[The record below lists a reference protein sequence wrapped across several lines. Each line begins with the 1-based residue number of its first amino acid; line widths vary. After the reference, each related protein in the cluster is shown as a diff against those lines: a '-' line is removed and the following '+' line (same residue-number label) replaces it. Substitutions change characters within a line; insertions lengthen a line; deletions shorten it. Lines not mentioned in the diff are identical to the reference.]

1 MYSHMLEPFIYGT
14 ATIGRQPLLPG
25 CPRRHMRS
33 ETLRYATL
41 TLTGVARTPMGKG
54 FDSSPAVGIESIR
67 YLGPVENGQHVGLS
81 ELSGDLDTARELL
94 TASDEVL
101 RYDIAGTD
109 ERGIVYGYY
118 RNVGPVGDLL
128 DLLYRNDIV
137 LDWPIDYRETANGPT
152 MRFTVIGTETGIQE
166 AADGLPAEVGL
177 AVERIGRFETS
188 TEPSLL
194 TDEQTALLALA
205 IEEGYYEVPRETTQR
220 ALADR
225 VGVTAGTI
233 GDRLQRI
240 ERRVM
245 TAYARE
251 HGATT
256 PDRGG
261 LS

>member
-1 MYSHMLEPFIYGT
+1 M
-14 ATIGRQPLLPG
+14 A
-25 CPRRHMRS
+25 S

-41 TLTGVARTPMGKG
+41 TLTGVVRTPMGRR
-54 FDSSPAVGIESIR
+54 FDRSPAVEIESIR
-67 YLGPVENGQHVGLS
+67 YLGPVEDGQHVGLS
-81 ELSGDLDTARELL
+81 ELAGDLDTARELL

-109 ERGIVYGYY
+109 GRGIVYGYY
-118 RNVGPVGDLL
+118 RNVGPIGELL

-137 LDWPIDYRETANGPT
+137 LDWPIDYRETANGPR

-166 AADGLPAEVGL
+166 AADGLPDGIGL

-188 TEPSLL
+188 TESTLL
-194 TDEQTALLALA
+194 TDEQAALLALA
-205 IEEGYYEVPRETTQR
+205 IDEGYYEVPRETTQR
-220 ALADR
+220 ELADR

-245 TAYARE
+245 TAYAND
-251 HGATT
+251 HATAPT
-256 PDRGG
+256 GTDRGG
-261 LS
+261 SG